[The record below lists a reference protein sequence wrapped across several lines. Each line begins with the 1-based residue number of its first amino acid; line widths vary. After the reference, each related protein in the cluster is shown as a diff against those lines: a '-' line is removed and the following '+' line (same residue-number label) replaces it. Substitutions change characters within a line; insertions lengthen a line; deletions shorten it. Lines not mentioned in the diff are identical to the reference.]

1 MLHGWK
7 SRRQDTFKDVT
18 TPEMWNFNGHQSVL
32 CCWEVCRR
40 QHGGLLKAG
49 GSWSLGFHRFQN
61 NNEISD
67 LVCIV
72 LLIQPLWEHAGNLIR
87 VISVSVCLFTHAA
100 NIRRAS
106 IPYFPPLNCWL
117 INSSHLRTV
126 AVGWKTLYGNFLPV
140 SPISQHFVWIFSEGS
155 VWVNWCCL
163 QRTAPDSFIKA
174 CQSQGSR
181 GIGRKPNYMLH
192 EYIFALF
199 LCFRKIQLELA
210 M

>member
-100 NIRRAS
+100 NIRRVS
-106 IPYFPPLNCWL
+106 IPYFPPPNCWL
-117 INSSHLRTV
+117 INSSQWRL
-126 AVGWKTLYGNFLPV
+126 VGKLYMETSCLLVLFL
-140 SPISQHFVWIFSEGS
+140 SILCESS
-155 VWVNWCCL
+155 V
-163 QRTAPDSFIKA
+163 K
-174 CQSQGSR
+174 
-181 GIGRKPNYMLH
+181 
-192 EYIFALF
+192 ALF
-199 LCFRKIQLELA
+199 EWTDVAFNGQLQIVLLKRVRVREVGE
-210 M
+210 